1 MMAPNVWDSKSK
13 SLTRPLTLSNSYS
26 VSVTISHPRTLS
38 FLVIQVHG
46 INNVS
51 RVDEELILQQVGRM
65 LRISA
70 QDDRDVTEFQQ
81 LHEDAKK
88 NGFGRIFRSLL
99 LFEDMVKFILLCNNT
114 WISASSSTLHAASL
128 VSGSHFL
135 HIPPSP
141 EPIDKTSFYASGLT
155 PSETDLIQASTGMAL
170 GSLPFRYLGVPLN
183 SRKLSLTNCEPL
195 IHQIKTRILTR
206 LAWQATLYWLWTE
219 RNTRLH
225 TQMFRSVDQIF
236 KLLDR
241 QLKNKLQSFRDT
253 NPTRSS
259 IMMQSWFRFVYKKK
273 KKKKKKK
280 KNNTWERTLGMA
292 SSLCILQSKLADGT
306 VSSQT
311 NKKSKR
317 VVKAMKETK
326 EESSKKE
333 TRGNFPSA
341 KEKASLDKELI
352 NKHCK
357 LGYRANLILKLA
369 KMVESGKLNLEEM
382 ERRDIK
388 AEEMSEKLKKLKG
401 FGAFVTTT
409 VLMCIGYYH
418 LDPKTLPRV
427 YLYI

>member
-1 MMAPNVWDSKSK
+1 MAKAV
-13 SLTRPLTLSNSYS
+13 LS
-26 VSVTISHPRTLS
+26 ISHPRTLS

-88 NGFGRIFRSLL
+88 NGFGRIFGSLL
-99 LFEDMVKFILLCNNT
+99 LFEDMVKFILLC
-114 WISASSSTLHAASL
+114 
-128 VSGSHFL
+128 
-135 HIPPSP
+135 
-141 EPIDKTSFYASGLT
+141 
-155 PSETDLIQASTGMAL
+155 
-170 GSLPFRYLGVPLN
+170 
-183 SRKLSLTNCEPL
+183 
-195 IHQIKTRILTR
+195 
-206 LAWQATLYWLWTE
+206 
-219 RNTRLH
+219 
-225 TQMFRSVDQIF
+225 
-236 KLLDR
+236 
-241 QLKNKLQSFRDT
+241 
-253 NPTRSS
+253 
-259 IMMQSWFRFVYKKK
+259 
-273 KKKKKKK
+273 
-280 KNNTWERTLGMA
+280 NNTWERTLGMA
-292 SSLCILQSKLADGT
+292 SSLCILQSKLVDGT

-311 NKKSKR
+311 NKKSKP

-341 KEKASLDKELI
+341 KEIASLDKELI

-357 LGYRANLILKLA
+357 LRYRANLILKLA

-418 LDPKTLPRV
+418 LVPSDTETLR
-427 YLYI
+427 LFREYI

>member
-1 MMAPNVWDSKSK
+1 MTDEHAPVSDTESEASEDQKIQYGVCNHGFFMMAPNVWDSKSK

-88 NGFGRIFRSLL
+88 NGF
-99 LFEDMVKFILLCNNT
+99 
-114 WISASSSTLHAASL
+114 
-128 VSGSHFL
+128 
-135 HIPPSP
+135 
-141 EPIDKTSFYASGLT
+141 
-155 PSETDLIQASTGMAL
+155 
-170 GSLPFRYLGVPLN
+170 
-183 SRKLSLTNCEPL
+183 
-195 IHQIKTRILTR
+195 
-206 LAWQATLYWLWTE
+206 
-219 RNTRLH
+219 
-225 TQMFRSVDQIF
+225 
-236 KLLDR
+236 
-241 QLKNKLQSFRDT
+241 
-253 NPTRSS
+253 
-259 IMMQSWFRFVYKKK
+259 
-273 KKKKKKK
+273 
-280 KNNTWERTLGMA
+280 GMA

-427 YLYI
+427 YITYKRN

>member
-1 MMAPNVWDSKSK
+1 MAKAVCNHGFFMMAPNVWDPKSK

-114 WISASSSTLHAASL
+114 W
-128 VSGSHFL
+128 
-135 HIPPSP
+135 
-141 EPIDKTSFYASGLT
+141 
-155 PSETDLIQASTGMAL
+155 
-170 GSLPFRYLGVPLN
+170 
-183 SRKLSLTNCEPL
+183 
-195 IHQIKTRILTR
+195 
-206 LAWQATLYWLWTE
+206 
-219 RNTRLH
+219 
-225 TQMFRSVDQIF
+225 
-236 KLLDR
+236 
-241 QLKNKLQSFRDT
+241 
-253 NPTRSS
+253 
-259 IMMQSWFRFVYKKK
+259 
-273 KKKKKKK
+273 
-280 KNNTWERTLGMA
+280 ERTLGMA

-369 KMVESGKLNLEEM
+369 KMV
-382 ERRDIK
+382 
-388 AEEMSEKLKKLKG
+388 
-401 FGAFVTTT
+401 
-409 VLMCIGYYH
+409 
-418 LDPKTLPRV
+418 
-427 YLYI
+427 